1 MKKIISILELKSFV
15 WYVRRLI
22 ELKCVFVCGWCQVLI
37 IRLQKVNQN
46 EWKYDECFKWKYD
59 ALGDSLCVCVWL
71 ELTSSEKNCS
81 IMS

>member
-46 EWKYDECFKWKYD
+46 DLISFKWKYD
-59 ALGDSLCVCVWL
+59 GLGDSFVCVCGLNLLHRKRIVL
-71 ELTSSEKNCS
+71 
-81 IMS
+81 